1 MQNKNEPQTVT
12 IRQADGDT
20 RKIVVP
26 RSARDVEAQPDVPAW
41 VLALFAFAPTNGGT
55 VVRWSPHT
63 RDFLRHLS
71 EEYGEPAFR
80 QQLISLLID
89 MEDGFVPSNPVGLI
103 CHRLRAAGTTRTL
116 QI

>member
-1 MQNKNEPQTVT
+1 MQNKNDPQTVT
-12 IRQADGDT
+12 IRQPDGNT

-41 VLALFAFAPTNGGT
+41 VLALFAFAPTTDGT

-63 RDFLRHLS
+63 RDFLRRLS
-71 EEYGEPAFR
+71 EDYGETAFR
-80 QQLISLLID
+80 QQLTSLLID
-89 MEDGFVPSNPVGLI
+89 IEDGFVPNNPVGLL